1 MIETQLFE
9 HLLLCLF
16 AQKKGHAMNVSQKVI
31 VVTGAGNG
39 MGREATLELLRRGA
53 TVAAVDI
60 NQQTLKETVVLA
72 GSHASR
78 ISTHVVDITNLDQVK
93 ALPAAVIAAHG
104 QVDGLINVAGIIHKF
119 RKVND
124 LSYDEIHRV
133 LNVNY
138 FGTVHMVKEFL
149 PHLLQR
155 PVAQILNIS
164 SMGGYLPVPGQTIYC
179 SSKAAVKLFTE
190 GLRAE
195 LTGTNVGVNVLF
207 PGAIATNISVNSGAT
222 TAAEV
227 EAMQKQSSASMPT
240 TSADVAGKLIVGAFE
255 GNPFHAFVGS
265 DAKLMYW
272 LSRIMPEGAAK
283 FIQKQ
288 MASLLK

>member
-1 MIETQLFE
+1 MQV
-9 HLLLCLF
+9 
-16 AQKKGHAMNVSQKVI
+16 AQKVI

-39 MGREATLELLRRGA
+39 MGRETALELLRRGA
-53 TVAAVDI
+53 VVAAVDMS
-60 NQQTLKETVVLA
+60 QAALDETVRLA
-72 GSHASR
+72 GLDNTR
-78 ISTHVVDITNLDQVK
+78 ISTHVVDVTDLTAVQ

-119 RKVND
+119 RRVND
-124 LSYDEIHRV
+124 LSYDEIHKV
-133 LNVNY
+133 INVNY
-138 FGTVHMVKEFL
+138 FGVVHMVKEFL
-149 PHLLQR
+149 PLLLQR
-155 PVAQILNIS
+155 PKAQILNVS

-207 PGAIATNISVNSGAT
+207 PGAVATNISVNSGAMSATEATQMAQQNSSSAVKT
-222 TAAEV
+222 TA
-227 EAMQKQSSASMPT
+227 
-240 TSADVAGKLIVGAFE
+240 ADVAGKLIVGAFE

-272 LSRIMPEGAAK
+272 LSRLMPEGAANL
-283 FIQKQ
+283 IQKQ
-288 MASLLK
+288 MAALLK